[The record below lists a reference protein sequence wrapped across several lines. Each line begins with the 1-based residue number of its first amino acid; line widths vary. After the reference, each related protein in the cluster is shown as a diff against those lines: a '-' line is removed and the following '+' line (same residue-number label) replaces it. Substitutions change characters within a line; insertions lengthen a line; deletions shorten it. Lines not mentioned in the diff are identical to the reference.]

1 MRKCAFATRKL
12 CFAYQGPPCLVRA
25 RLLAEEGATAEIQRA
40 YSIQENHPG
49 TRVGGIQENDMSLH
63 KDLIDRDRKV
73 TFHASTHLKD
83 YAHGEAA
90 GRVITGGKGINIV
103 DKDGREFIDAFA
115 GLYCVNIGYGRTEV
129 AEAIYQQ
136 ALELSYYHTYVG
148 HANEPQ
154 IALSEK
160 ILELAGPGMSKVYY
174 GMSGS
179 DANETQLK
187 LVRYYNNVL
196 GRPQKK
202 KVISRMRGYHGS
214 GIASGS
220 LTGLRAFHDQFDLPI
235 ETIRHTEAPYYYHR
249 GPEQEGM
256 SEREFSRYC
265 AEQLEAMIL
274 AEGPETVAAFI
285 GEPVLGTGGIVPP
298 PEGYWAAIQ
307 EVLAKYDVLLIA
319 DEVVCGFGRIGAD
332 FGSHH
337 YGIKPDLITV
347 AKGLTSAYQ
356 PLSAVIVG
364 ERVWDVLEKGTC
376 EHGPIGHGWTYSG
389 HALGCAAGLANLA
402 IIEQE
407 GLTRNAAETGAYLQ
421 QQLRTAFADHPI
433 VGEVR
438 GVGMLAALEFVP
450 DPARR
455 EPFDPKIK
463 VGPRIAAAALDE
475 NLIARAMPQGDIL
488 GFAPPL
494 IATRDEVDDIVART
508 CRAVDRVTN
517 ELTRAGTLTA

>member
-1 MRKCAFATRKL
+1 MS
-12 CFAYQGPPCLVRA
+12 Q
-25 RLLAEEGATAEIQRA
+25 QH
-40 YSIQENHPG
+40 QE
-49 TRVGGIQENDMSLH
+49 
-63 KDLIDRDRKV
+63 LIDRDRKV
-73 TFHASTHLKD
+73 TFHASTHLRD
-83 YAHGEAA
+83 FAHGDAP

-103 DKDGREFIDAFA
+103 DMDGREFIDGFA

-129 AEAIYQQ
+129 ADAIYKQ
-136 ALELSYYHTYVG
+136 ALQMSYYHTYVG
-148 HANEPQ
+148 HSNEAQ
-154 IALSEK
+154 IELSEK

-220 LTGLRAFHDQFDLPI
+220 LTGLKAFHDHFDLPI
-235 ETIRHTEAPYYYHR
+235 DTIRHTEAPYYYHR
-249 GPEQEGM
+249 AAEQEGM
-256 SEREFSRYC
+256 SEQEFSAYC
-265 AEQLEAMIL
+265 ATRLEEMIL
-274 AEGPETVAAFI
+274 AEGPDTVAAFI

-307 EVLAKYDVLLIA
+307 AVLDKYDVLLIA
-319 DEVVCGFGRIGAD
+319 DEVVCGFGRIGTN

-356 PLSAVIVG
+356 PLSGVIVG
-364 ERVWDVLEKGTC
+364 DRVWKVLEQGTG
-376 EHGPIGHGWTYSG
+376 EYGPIGHGWTYSG
-389 HALGCAAGLANLA
+389 HALGCAAGLANLK
-402 IIEQE
+402 IIERE
-407 GLTRNAAETGAYLQ
+407 GLTANAAETGAYLQ
-421 QQLRTAFADHPI
+421 QQMQATFGDHPI
-433 VGEVR
+433 VGQAR
-438 GVGMLAALEFVP
+438 GVGMLASLEFSAN
-450 DPARR
+450 PAKRAH
-455 EPFDPKIK
+455 FDPSLK
-463 VGPRIAAAALDE
+463 VGPRIAAAAFEE

-494 IATRDEVDDIVART
+494 ITTPDQVDEIIARAK
-508 CRAVDRVTN
+508 RAVDKVTD
-517 ELTRAGTLTA
+517 ELTASGDLR